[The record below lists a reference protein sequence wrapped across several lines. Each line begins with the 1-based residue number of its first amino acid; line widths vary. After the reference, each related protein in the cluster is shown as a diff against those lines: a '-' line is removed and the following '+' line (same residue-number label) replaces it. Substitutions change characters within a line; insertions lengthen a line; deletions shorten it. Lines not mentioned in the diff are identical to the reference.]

1 MDYRSKEI
9 SKIGED
15 VPMGDVTNI
24 NLTMINGGVQTNVV
38 PADIKLVFDIR
49 LAVGLDQD
57 AFEAMARKNIVS
69 RNISLIYVQFSVYRS
84 MNGVKRQEVTS

>member
-15 VPMGDVTNI
+15 VSMMGDVTNI

-38 PADIKLVFDIR
+38 PADIKLIFDIR

-57 AFEAMARKNIVS
+57 AFESMARKHKVS
-69 RNISLIYVQFSVYRS
+69 RNVSLIYVQFYRS

>member
-1 MDYRSKEI
+1 MENTCGEKVRFILDKFMDYRSKELAKI
-9 SKIGED
+9 SNE
-15 VPMGDVTNI
+15 VPIGDVTNI

-57 AFEAMARKNIVS
+57 AFEAMVRK
-69 RNISLIYVQFSVYRS
+69 
-84 MNGVKRQEVTS
+84 